1 MITNIT
7 LENFKC
13 FRHVSINPKLL
24 TVLIGPNGTGKSSVL
39 QALLLLKQSVGED
52 GLKYEGDCINLG
64 DSSVTTPTICSEP
77 ATFFFGID
85 GNASWGGERI
95 DYEYGAYFT
104 SRTGSLRSSFGNL
117 STIIRISSQNRSID
131 YPLQVAASRNHYRPR
146 IELRTLS
153 AESERSQKIAEIAE
167 MPTDSEWNVPHLSP
181 SEPFVLPTEIGQKLD
196 EVLRTPG
203 LVLQHL
209 SVVPAVRG
217 LVRPRYPLGD
227 DFAENVSLGAGLSG
241 QEEQTATNLGYSRS
255 SEESLSRLL
264 TKVTG
269 IGLRAETVPP
279 QSVEVSA
286 IAPSGPVNMVAE
298 GFGTNSLILLFHQ
311 LIAAEEDATVLIE
324 EPEIHLHPK
333 AQAEL
338 AEVMAETAKG
348 EDKQIIMTTHSEH
361 LVERLLLLVA
371 EGTLTADELAI
382 YSFSKDE
389 KGECFAAEIEVTEN
403 GQVEGGITD
412 FYANNLDTLDR
423 RVKALKQSK

>member
-52 GLKYEGDCINLG
+52 RLQFQGDCINLG
-64 DSSVTTPTICSEP
+64 DSSAITPKIGREP
-77 ATFFFGID
+77 ATFHFRIG
-85 GNASWGGERI
+85 GNVSWRGERI
-95 DYEYGAYFT
+95 DYEYGAYFD
-104 SRTGSLRSSFGNL
+104 SLTGSLRSSFGNL
-117 STIIRISSQNRSID
+117 STVIRNSNENSSNE
-131 YPLQVAASRNHYRPR
+131 YPLQVIASRYAYRPR
-146 IELRTLS
+146 IELSALS
-153 AESERSQKIAEIAE
+153 AEPERSQKIAEVAE
-167 MPTDSEWNVPHLSP
+167 VPTDSEWTGAHLSP
-181 SEPFVLPTEIGQKLD
+181 SEPFVLPTEIRQRLD
-196 EVLRTPG
+196 EVLRT
-203 LVLQHL
+203 LRFVLQCL

-227 DFAENVSLGAGLSG
+227 AFAENVSLGAGLSG

-264 TKVTG
+264 AKVTG
-269 IGLRAETVPP
+269 IRLRAETVPP

-298 GFGTNSLILLFHQ
+298 GFGSNSLILLFHQ
-311 LIAAEEDATVLIE
+311 LIAAQREATVLIE

-333 AQAEL
+333 AQADL
-338 AEVMAETAKG
+338 AEVMAETAKA

-371 EGTLTADELAI
+371 EGTLSPDDLAI
-382 YSFSKDE
+382 YSFEKDE
-389 KGECFAAEIEVTEN
+389 KGECSASEIKVTES
-403 GQVEGGITD
+403 GQVEGGLTD
-412 FYANNLDTLDR
+412 FYANNLETLDR
-423 RVKALKQSK
+423 RVKALKRSK